1 MANLSRKFIVALVAD
16 LSATG
21 LLAFG
26 LIDASI
32 WSTVTLGVSGMYLT
46 ANVAQA
52 NLLKA
57 SV

>member
-52 NLLKA
+52 NLLKN
-57 SV
+57 